1 MTENKT
7 NDTDKST
14 EPKDDP
20 IASTILELL
29 GQNKTLSFKD
39 IAMALA
45 EMKRKP
51 KDGPQLWRRYITAVK
66 QQAVHLA
73 RKGRIEIVRK
83 GAVAD
88 PDDFKGIV
96 KLRLPEKDNQKK

>member
-1 MTENKT
+1 MSEEKTEI
-7 NDTDKST
+7 T
-14 EPKDDP
+14 EQKDDP
-20 IASTILELL
+20 IASEILGLL
-29 GQNKTLSFKD
+29 GRGKTLSFKD

-45 EMKRKP
+45 EKKRKP
-51 KDGPQLWRRYITAVK
+51 KDGPELWRKYITAVK

-83 GAVAD
+83 GQVAD

-96 KLRLPEKDNQKK
+96 KLRLPEKKSKK

>member
-1 MTENKT
+1 MTEEKT
-7 NDTDKST
+7 EIT
-14 EPKDDP
+14 EQKDDP
-20 IASTILELL
+20 IASIILELL

-51 KDGPQLWRRYITAVK
+51 KDGPELWRRYITAVK

-83 GAVAD
+83 GQVAD

-96 KLRLPEKDNQKK
+96 KLRLPEKK